1 MTGGIFY
8 DEDSAGRR
16 TALYSALL
24 ESGSQKIRKE
34 DIYLCTLK
42 AGLNVNR
49 EAKMEEK
56 NFLATEPVGKL
67 FIKLAVPAVVAQ
79 IVNLLYNMVDR
90 IYIGHYDPT
99 GIDLTGVGVC
109 MPIIMLISAFA
120 SLIGMGGAPRASI
133 LMGRKKYPEAEK
145 TLGNCCSLL
154 VIMSLVLT
162 VLLLLFNRP
171 LLLAFGASRDTIEP
185 AMEYLNIYVL
195 GTLAVQI
202 SLGLN
207 AFISAQGFTKISML
221 SVLIGAVCNIVLDPV
236 FIFLLEMGV
245 RGAAIATVI
254 SQIISAIWILLFLM
268 GEKTLLKIRK
278 ENLPLKKQII
288 LSCLSL
294 GVSPFVMQ
302 FTESILGICFNTSL
316 LKYGGDI
323 AVGSMTVLS
332 TLMQFCLMPLT
343 GLTQGAQP
351 ITSFN
356 YGAGNFQR
364 VRKSFQL
371 LLKSC
376 VGYSAVIWAIVMVVP
391 EAFVRLFNNGNE
403 ELIAYASWALRIY
416 AAMLLLM
423 GVQIACQQT
432 FIAIGNAKTSFFLA
446 CLRKI
451 ILLIPL
457 IYILPLFFEQKDFAV
472 FLAEPVADFIAIATT
487 VILFGRQYKKIT
499 EEEKNREE
507 KKP

>member
-1 MTGGIFY
+1 MG
-8 DEDSAGRR
+8 E
-16 TALYSALL
+16 
-24 ESGSQKIRKE
+24 
-34 DIYLCTLK
+34 
-42 AGLNVNR
+42 N
-49 EAKMEEK
+49 
-56 NFLATEPVGKL
+56 NFLATEPIGKL
-67 FIKLAVPAVVAQ
+67 FAKLAIPAVVAQ
-79 IVNLLYNMVDR
+79 LVNLLYNMVDR

-99 GIDLTGVGVC
+99 GMDLTGVGVC

-133 LMGRKKYPEAEK
+133 LMGRKKNREAEK
-145 TLGNCCSLL
+145 TLGNCCSML
-154 VIMSLVLT
+154 VIMSFFLT
-162 VLLLLFNRP
+162 IALLLFSRP
-171 LLLAFGASRDTIEP
+171 ILLAFGASEDTIQP
-185 AMEYLNIYVL
+185 ALEYLNIYVI

-202 SLGLN
+202 ALGLN

-221 SVLIGAVCNIVLDPV
+221 SVLIGAACNIVLDPI
-236 FIFLLEMGV
+236 FIFLFEMGV

-254 SQIISAIWILLFLM
+254 SQVISAIWILLFLC

-278 ENLPLKKQII
+278 ENLFLEKKII

-294 GVSPFVMQ
+294 GVSPFIMQ
-302 FTESILGICFNTSL
+302 FTESVLGVCFNTSL

-332 TLMQFCLMPLT
+332 TLMQFCLMPMT
-343 GLTQGAQP
+343 GFTQGAQP

-356 YGAGNFQR
+356 YGAGNYGR
-364 VRKSFQL
+364 VKESFKI

-376 VGYSAVIWAIVMVVP
+376 VGYSAAIWLIVMLVP
-391 EAFVRLFNNGNE
+391 EAFVRLFNNGNP
-403 ELIAYASWALRIY
+403 ELIEYAAWALRIY

-446 CLRKI
+446 CLRKV
-451 ILLIPL
+451 ILLIPF
-457 IYILPLFFEQKDFAV
+457 IYILPIFFEQKDFAV

-487 VILFGRQYKKIT
+487 IILFTRQFKRIT
-499 EEEKNREE
+499 AEE
-507 KKP
+507 KKERQEGKEKI